1 MSNLSKGALLKK
13 VTLFINSLTS
23 GGAERVLSVI
33 VTELIAQNIA
43 VDLLCIEKENAYVL
57 PKEVTITYLSNL
69 NKHDSSLKKLLYLP
83 YLALKLKKYIKK
95 NQTTL
100 VQSHIY
106 RANFTNVLAK
116 LFGAKHQVQL
126 VEVTSINNL
135 KEGSFSKKINYMLI
149 KLLYRH
155 ADLVIFK
162 AQRMKEEFLKNIPKI
177 QKYIVI
183 NNPYDID
190 RITTMSKEEVKDFT
204 FQKDK
209 QYIISVG
216 RLSSEKRFITLIKV
230 LKKLKQ
236 NIELILI
243 GEGEERE
250 HLETYAHAHKLEER
264 VHLLG
269 KKENPFKYIRQANLF
284 VLASEGEGFPNVI
297 VEAMI
302 CATPVVSSDCISGP
316 REILAPNTDINFQL
330 ETDIE
335 LAHNGILYPV
345 DNEESLLCAI
355 ELMLNDRKKQ
365 KEYIAN
371 ALEKSQEYTLQKI
384 IEQYK
389 EILCVA

>member
-23 GGAERVLSVI
+23 GGAERVLTVI

-269 KKENPFKYIRQANLF
+269 KKENPFTYLKQANLF